1 MGIYSDPNV
10 SCIDEVKL
18 TTFLFQLVDIQELMG
33 LRQDIL
39 QYHHM
44 QMDMA

>member
-1 MGIYSDPNV
+1 MDIYSDLIF

-18 TTFLFQLVDIQELMG
+18 TAFLFQLVDIQELMG